1 MICIKSFLPRKLH
14 LGIASTDPTLPA
26 TMPRSSR
33 RIDGAAVALAVYLG
47 TVCALTA
54 CLALG
59 LYELMQPTRSTNP
72 GLAAYKP
79 PPRTVID
86 LASPAPAAPLPESSL
101 GSVERPLETIATLVP
116 ERQSEA
122 DKTKTELKTKR
133 PKRQRAAR
141 RKERR
146 SPMSGY
152 AFQPYFGGYRSWY

>member
-1 MICIKSFLPRKLH
+1 M
-14 LGIASTDPTLPA
+14 
-26 TMPRSSR
+26 
-33 RIDGAAVALAVYLG
+33 
-47 TVCALTA
+47 CALTA

-59 LYELMQPTRSTNP
+59 LYELMQPTQSTNP
-72 GLAAYKP
+72 GLAAYKA
-79 PPRTVID
+79 PPRTAIN
-86 LASPAPAAPLPESSL
+86 LASPAPAAPLPETSP
-101 GSVERPLETIATLVP
+101 GSIELPLETIAALVP
-116 ERQSEA
+116 ERQSET